1 VFDKRRKK
9 WRHRG
14 LVLVVWATWCS
25 APVASSVIVDATL
38 VVGRWSCRDLFE
50 RGLSHGEWRSFAL

>member
-14 LVLVVWATWCS
+14 FSPRCLAAWCS
-25 APVASSVIVDATL
+25 APVVSSCVVDATL

-50 RGLSHGEWRSFAL
+50 RGLSHGEWRSFAV